1 MPGPKKFPLES
12 AATDAK
18 LMQLVAAGQLHP
30 HVSDVLALE
39 RAADAMNA
47 VANRTVRGRV
57 VLRCSS
63 RL

>member
-1 MPGPKKFPLES
+1 
-12 AATDAK
+12 
-18 LMQLVAAGQLHP
+18 MQLVAAGQLHP
-30 HVSDVLALE
+30 HVSDVLPLE